1 MAELYDPNQDLS
13 KICQSEFFGPEPE
26 KIVIN
31 GKEIV
36 VKGRKRMDVIKDLLD
51 SGVDEECIVKGI
63 ESWWNNRHPREY
75 LRAIKSK
82 LKLKEAA
89 KNEEKVD
96 ESLKLNLEEEKK
108 EEGEEGG
115 ESGGEEIPEEEL
127 PELTETGQKP
137 IEINEEV
144 VALAYGALLEVV
156 VRILS
161 AKYKKDIE
169 LNDIIPD
176 ERIRAHGRYYYQL
189 LDALG
194 LLDDRHVQL
203 FILGVG
209 SVGAAASDIVAII
222 TYFKSAEEENGGK
235 EEKKQWKGEGN
246 KSDLNEKD
254 KIKSQLRIME
264 EMEI

>member
-1 MAELYDPNQDLS
+1 MPEIYDPQEDLT

-26 KIVIN
+26 KIIIN
-31 GKEIV
+31 GKEIII
-36 VKGRKRMDVIKDLLD
+36 KGRKRMDIIKDLLD
-51 SGVDEECIVKGI
+51 SGVDEECIIKGI

-108 EEGEEGG
+108 EEGEEEG
-115 ESGGEEIPEEEL
+115 ETEGEEIPEGKL
-127 PELTETGQKP
+127 PELTEEGQKP

-144 VALAYGALLEVV
+144 IELAYVTLLELV
-156 VRILS
+156 VRILG
-161 AKYKKDIE
+161 AKYKIDVDLSE
-169 LNDIIPD
+169 IIPE
-176 ERIRAHGRYYYQL
+176 ERIRAHGRYYFQL

-194 LLDDRHVQL
+194 LLDDHHVQL
-203 FILGVG
+203 LILGIGVA
-209 SVGAAASDIVAII
+209 GALASDVVAII
-222 TYFKSAEEENGGK
+222 TYFKSDEEEKGGK

-246 KSDLNEKD
+246 KSDLSEKD